1 MQKILKDVKG
11 YDGGLKMNK
20 FVIKGRLDDLNK
32 YTSACRTNRYKGAKM
47 KKDNEKVIMFYI
59 KQAKLEKVTNYPIKV
74 KIDWYEVN
82 RRRDIDGI
90 TFASK
95 FILDALV
102 KMSIITDDSQKY
114 VNAIE
119 HHVYKD
125 KDNPRIEVSL
135 IY

>member
-1 MQKILKDVKG
+1 MQRFIID
-11 YDGGLKMNK
+11 
-20 FVIKGRLDDLNK
+20 GRLDDLNK
-32 YTSACRTNRYKGAKM
+32 YTSACRTNLYKGAKM
-47 KKDNEKVIMFYI
+47 KRDNEKIVMFYI
-59 KQAKLEKVTNYPIKV
+59 KQAKLEKVTNYPVKV

-102 KMSIITDDSQKY
+102 KMMIITDDSQKY
-114 VNAIE
+114 INEIE
-119 HHVYKD
+119 HHVYID
-125 KDNPRIEVSL
+125 KNNPRIEVSL

>member
-1 MQKILKDVKG
+1 MQKFI
-11 YDGGLKMNK
+11 
-20 FVIKGRLDDLNK
+20 IRGRLDDLNK
-32 YTSACRTNRYKGAKM
+32 YTSACRTNPYKGAKM

-59 KQAKLEKVTNYPIKV
+59 KQAKLKKVTDYPIKV

-135 IY
+135 IYWFCLEFN

>member
-1 MQKILKDVKG
+1 
-11 YDGGLKMNK
+11 MNK

-32 YTSACRTNRYKGAKM
+32 YTSACRTNPYKGAKM
-47 KKDNEKVIMFYI
+47 KKDNEKIIMFYI
-59 KQAKLEKVTNYPIKV
+59 KHAKLEKVTDYPIKV
-74 KIDWYEVN
+74 KIDWFEVN

-90 TFASK
+90 QFATK
-95 FILDALV
+95 FILDSLV
-102 KMSIITDDSQKY
+102 KMKIIEDDSQKY